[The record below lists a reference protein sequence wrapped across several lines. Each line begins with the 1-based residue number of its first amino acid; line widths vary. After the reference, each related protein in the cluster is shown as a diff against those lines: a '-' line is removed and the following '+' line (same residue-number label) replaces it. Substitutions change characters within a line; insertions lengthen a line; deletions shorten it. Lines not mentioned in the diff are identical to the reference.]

1 MKKTPI
7 TLEDRRQIQ
16 LEMLDEID
24 EFCRVHNLRYSL
36 AFGTLLGAIRHKG
49 YIPWDD
55 DVDIIM
61 PLHDMLQF
69 KKEFKS
75 KKLKYCDIDTEPDY
89 EYSFSRICYLPTYSK
104 KGLIVE
110 SYGISID
117 LYPVVGLPKTVDEI
131 NAFFLQVE
139 EKKKKRKKM
148 IIWKN
153 RIIRR
158 FPLKTIPGF
167 HNYMRKFTKMVN
179 YSYPY
184 DNSNYKLHAGRI
196 VWDNV
201 FDFDVFSNMIE
212 VDFEGHKYM
221 APAEYHK
228 YLSHCYGD
236 YMKLPPEEQRHP
248 YHGGTYY
255 WK

>member
-117 LYPVVGLPKTVDEI
+117 LYPVVGLPKTVD
-131 NAFFLQVE
+131 
-139 EKKKKRKKM
+139 
-148 IIWKN
+148 
-153 RIIRR
+153 
-158 FPLKTIPGF
+158 
-167 HNYMRKFTKMVN
+167 
-179 YSYPY
+179 
-184 DNSNYKLHAGRI
+184 
-196 VWDNV
+196 
-201 FDFDVFSNMIE
+201 
-212 VDFEGHKYM
+212 
-221 APAEYHK
+221 
-228 YLSHCYGD
+228 
-236 YMKLPPEEQRHP
+236 
-248 YHGGTYY
+248 
-255 WK
+255 

>member
-61 PLHDMLQF
+61 PLPDMVQF
-69 KKEFKS
+69 KEIFKS
-75 KKLKYCDIDTEPDY
+75 EKLKYCDIDTEPYY
-89 EYSFSRICYLPTYSK
+89 EYNFSRICYLPTYSI
-104 KGLIVE
+104 KGIIVK
-110 SYGISID
+110 SYGVSID
-117 LYPVVGLPKTVDEI
+117 LYPVIGLPKTVDEI
-131 NAFFLQVE
+131 NAFFSLE
-139 EKKKKRKKM
+139 DKMCKKRRFM
-148 IIWKN
+148 ITWRN
-153 RIIRR
+153 RLIRR
-158 FPLKTIPGF
+158 IPIKTLPGF
-167 HNYMRKFTKMVN
+167 SRLMRKYTEFVN

-184 DNSNYKLHAGRI
+184 DNSNYKLHAGRT

-201 FDFDVFSNMIE
+201 FDFDVFSEMIE
-212 VDFEGHKYM
+212 VDFEGHRYM

-236 YMKLPPEEQRHP
+236 YMKLPPEDKRHP
-248 YHGGTYY
+248 YHGFVCY